1 MILCLKETTAKDVL
15 MGTLDR
21 LILMVTWIS
30 LDAFTEEQ
38 CWVRNNEHDDR
49 HVLSYTCSRLKQYYI
64 DMKYFAKGVCWKS
77 LPGGGFLISKS
88 WDFSDSSMIYLYPD
102 CRTGLHGEFRNSDL
116 VSGRQCELENFVTLV
131 NNSIP
136 VPVMSQPTGDVFSD
150 DQATQEHFSRY
161 TRLLKL

>member
-1 MILCLKETTAKDVL
+1 
-15 MGTLDR
+15 
-21 LILMVTWIS
+21 
-30 LDAFTEEQ
+30 
-38 CWVRNNEHDDR
+38 
-49 HVLSYTCSRLKQYYI
+49 
-64 DMKYFAKGVCWKS
+64 MKYFAKGVCWKS

-161 TRLLKL
+161 SKLLKL